1 MTLFTS
7 HRTLT
12 FIHLAANTRCAKWS
26 TRASPV
32 NENCAVEQSSVQW
45 SLVNIF
51 TVIQTPPPEAS
62 TIHREPNLYESSFYQ
77 AMMTTCLSWKAA
89 QAYTL
94 NVEMEDG
101 VSFLNSQTDG
111 DVATKREE
119 PEKETSSN
127 ASLQTSNRWIS
138 SNKWCDICMQNIY
151 TFAKSVHYFDA
162 TPYQSQTKRFTNFTN
177 RRFGT
182 FCGITPPASL
192 DQGFNMILNS
202 TSPIFHLYNSSSA
215 PLLKLKMA
223 AHYHATAHENHT
235 NLQPIYSAQHTNLT
249 TLSAHCSHRC
259 QH

>member
-1 MTLFTS
+1 LQMW
-7 HRTLT
+7 
-12 FIHLAANTRCAKWS
+12 KW
-26 TRASPV
+26 
-32 NENCAVEQSSVQW
+32 Q
-45 SLVNIF
+45 
-51 TVIQTPPPEAS
+51 
-62 TIHREPNLYESSFYQ
+62 
-77 AMMTTCLSWKAA
+77 
-89 QAYTL
+89 
-94 NVEMEDG
+94 DG

-127 ASLQTSNRWIS
+127 ASLQTSNRQQLRAVTFRMHTVVHHADSSWIS

-177 RRFGT
+177 RSGFTLPMHQRNMIYVESRFGT

>member
-32 NENCAVEQSSVQW
+32 NENCAVEQCDFAITSSEKW

-94 NVEMEDG
+94 NHAD
-101 VSFLNSQTDG
+101 
-111 DVATKREE
+111 
-119 PEKETSSN
+119 SS
-127 ASLQTSNRWIS
+127 WIS

>member
-32 NENCAVEQSSVQW
+32 SKNCAVEQCDFAITSSEKVVLSW

-94 NVEMEDG
+94 
-101 VSFLNSQTDG
+101 S
-111 DVATKREE
+111 
-119 PEKETSSN
+119 
-127 ASLQTSNRWIS
+127 
-138 SNKWCDICMQNIY
+138 ICVI
-151 TFAKSVHYFDA
+151 
-162 TPYQSQTKRFTNFTN
+162 FTL
-177 RRFGT
+177 R
-182 FCGITPPASL
+182 
-192 DQGFNMILNS
+192 
-202 TSPIFHLYNSSSA
+202 
-215 PLLKLKMA
+215 
-223 AHYHATAHENHT
+223 
-235 NLQPIYSAQHTNLT
+235 
-249 TLSAHCSHRC
+249 
-259 QH
+259 